1 MTRRSLLLQALLGS
15 AGLLLPRAARA
26 QQDTTLEVGMVGAI
40 SMTHWPVLVGLNNG
54 YYAKQHIK
62 LDLINIASS
71 QGVMQ
76 QLAAGSLQLTISAGL
91 TDPIYAIDKGA
102 PIRIIRVEVQSP
114 PYEINAKQTYTKL
127 EDLKGKTV
135 MIDSPKGITRIY
147 LERMLAAHHIDPKD
161 LDYVYAGATGAR
173 YNSLRAGAIDAT
185 ILLPPFCFEAED
197 AGFNNLGLIADYAG
211 DLPFT
216 GAAVNTDWA
225 SKNQDVLKA
234 FLIAH
239 NESVQ
244 WLLDPNNRQSAIDLM
259 AAASKMKPD
268 VISRTYDFLIK
279 KQFFEPTGNISKKK
293 LGALIGALSELGDLT
308 GPTDVERFVMPGVA
322 HLTD

>member
-1 MTRRSLLLQALLGS
+1 MTRRGLLLQALLGS

-114 PYEINAKQTYTKL
+114 PYEINAKQAYTTL

-173 YNSLRAGAIDAT
+173 YNSLRAGANRRHHSA
-185 ILLPPFCFEAED
+185 
-197 AGFNNLGLIADYAG
+197 
-211 DLPFT
+211 
-216 GAAVNTDWA
+216 AAVLLRGRGRGLQQSGPDCRLRRRPA
-225 SKNQDVLKA
+225 IHRRRGEYRLG
-234 FLIAH
+234 IE
-239 NESVQ
+239 ESGRAQ
-244 WLLDPNNRQSAIDLM
+244 GL
-259 AAASKMKPD
+259 PD
-268 VISRTYDFLIK
+268 CA
-279 KQFFEPTGNISKKK
+279 Q
-293 LGALIGALSELGDLT
+293 
-308 GPTDVERFVMPGVA
+308 
-322 HLTD
+322 

>member
-1 MTRRSLLLQALLGS
+1 MTRRAILLQALLGS
-15 AGLLLPRAARA
+15 LGLLLPRAARA
-26 QQDTTLEVGMVGAI
+26 QQDTTIEVGLIGGI

-62 LDLINIASS
+62 LDLIHIASS
-71 QGVMQ
+71 GGVMQ

-102 PIRIIRVEVQSP
+102 PIRIIRVEVQAP
-114 PYEINAKQTYTKL
+114 PYEIDAKREYTKL

-135 MIDSPKGITRIY
+135 MIDAPKGITRIY
-147 LERMLAAHHIDPKD
+147 LERMLVAHHIDPKD
-161 LDYVYAGATGAR
+161 VDYVYAGATGAR

-197 AGFNNLGLIADYAG
+197 AGFNNLGLVADYAG

-225 SKNQDVLKA
+225 AKNPDVLKN

-239 NESVQ
+239 NESMH
-244 WLLDPNNRQSAIDLM
+244 WLLDPKNRQSAIGIM
-259 AAASKMKPD
+259 AAASKMQPD
-268 VISRTYDFLIK
+268 VIGRTYDFLTN
-279 KQFFEPTGNISKKK
+279 KQYFEPTGDISKKK
-293 LGALIGALSELGDLT
+293 LGALLAALKELGDLT
-308 GPTDVERFVMPGVA
+308 GSTDVERFVLPGVA